1 MDGWAFEWM
10 IDRRIIGH

>member
-10 IDRRIIGH
+10 IDRRINGH